1 MLSNIFKSL
10 NLGYKYELR
19 CKSIVS
25 LYLMLTLNLLGLFG
39 IVFTFLILRKILMWL
54 LGA

>member
-1 MLSNIFKSL
+1 MLSSIFKRL
-10 NLGYKYELR
+10 DLGYKCQNR

-25 LYLMLTLNLLGLFG
+25 LYLMLMLNLIGLFG